1 MEGTIKP
8 LVYPYFCKED
18 FMKKTLA
25 ILLALVVVGGL
36 VFAQDAP
43 AAIGKVGMWNEG
55 DVTLINNDYNTAWG
69 PSWAG
74 SGWYNS
80 LTTSYDGNNV
90 SFSMT
95 AEFGDDVLPLK
106 LRNYGATY
114 TAFGGIA
121 KISGGKLRTGFDY
134 RMTNYSDASG
144 FSTRLANA
152 ETGIAL
158 QLYPITGLSL
168 GAFVPVQTAAQAAET
183 TYAKTAFGAAY
194 TVDKVAKVMA
204 SYMAET
210 KEIFV
215 GADVKAVEKLTLQV
229 GYKNVLDASNNFYVN
244 AGYPIM
250 DKLALNGYADLNLAS
265 AGTLTYGAKGFLE
278 YTVDPYMLGVA
289 VAYDNGDAWIKNN
302 GIEVKPYAVYNFGDS
317 SVQLAFDLVSSSG
330 TTTWSVPLSYV
341 ISF

>member
-1 MEGTIKP
+1 
-8 LVYPYFCKED
+8 
-18 FMKKTLA
+18 MKKTLA
-25 ILLALVVVGGL
+25 ILLALVAIGGL

-55 DVTLINNDYNTAWG
+55 DVTLVNNDGDTAWG

-80 LTTSYDGNNV
+80 LTTSYAGKDV

-95 AEFGDDVLPLK
+95 AEFGNDALPTT

-144 FSTRLANA
+144 MSTRLANA

-168 GAFVPVQTAAQAAET
+168 GAFVPVPTAVQAAT
-183 TYAKTAFGAAY
+183 DTYANTAYGVAY
-194 TVDKVAKVMA
+194 TLDKVAKVMA
-204 SYMAET
+204 SYRAEN

-215 GADVKAVEKLTLQV
+215 GADVLAVEKLSLQL
-229 GYKNVLDASNNFYVN
+229 GYKNVLDTSNTIYLNAS
-244 AGYPIM
+244 YPVL
-250 DKLALNGYADLNLAS
+250 DKLTVAAYADVNIDSAS
-265 AGTLTYGAKGFLE
+265 TVTYGAKGFAD
-278 YTVDPYMLGVA
+278 YTIADPYAVGIA

-302 GIEVKPYAVYNFGDS
+302 GFEVTPYAQYNFGDS
-317 SVQLAFDLVSSSG
+317 SVKLSFDMIA
-330 TTTWSVPLSYV
+330 TATATTWSIPLTYV